1 MTEFKANAILDA
13 LENETNASIMELTT
27 EKIQTQKNNMLQRLQ
42 LPRNKLKKFN
52 KKLKKYR
59 YCSDLKDIQYG
70 FYIRW
75 IPLRNP
81 EKIILTNGGIVCEI
95 KITENGTYIV
105 CKNRFNNIFQLKFF
119 LIGMVLDYHLN
130 LINFAL
136 IRVIIFVLILL
147 DFLTN

>member
-1 MTEFKANAILDA
+1 MTDFKANAILDA

-42 LPRNKLKKFN
+42 LPRDKLKKIN

-75 IPLRNP
+75 IPLKNP
-81 EKIILTNGGIVCEI
+81 DKIILTNGGIVCDI
-95 KITENGTYIV
+95 KITENGIYIV
-105 CKNRFNNIFQLKFF
+105 CKNRFNNIFQLKFDEC
-119 LIGMVLDYHLN
+119 LIFQKISQQEAVILKVLDYL
-130 LINFAL
+130 
-136 IRVIIFVLILL
+136 VK
-147 DFLTN
+147 

>member
-42 LPRNKLKKFN
+42 LPRDKLKQFH

-59 YCSDLKDIQYG
+59 YCSDLKDLQYG

-75 IPLRNP
+75 VPLKDLNNLY
-81 EKIILTNGGIVCEI
+81 LTNGAIFCNTKIVNNMI
-95 KITENGTYIV
+95 HII
-105 CKNRFNNIFQLKFF
+105 CKNNRNRVFQFKFDESLIFQKISKQEAVILK
-119 LIGMVLDYHLN
+119 VLDY
-130 LINFAL
+130 IAQ
-136 IRVIIFVLILL
+136 
-147 DFLTN
+147 